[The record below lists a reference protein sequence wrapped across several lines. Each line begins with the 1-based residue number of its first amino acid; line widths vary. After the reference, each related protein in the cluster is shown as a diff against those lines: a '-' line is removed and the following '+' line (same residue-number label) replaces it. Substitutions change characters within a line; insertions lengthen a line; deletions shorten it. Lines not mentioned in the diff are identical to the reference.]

1 MEAGAGHS
9 GLLLMRFLLQQPVL
23 RVKDIEKV
31 VVSYTKAN
39 SIVTSAGH
47 PGMLNLEKSVEP
59 ITSAQCTESS

>member
-31 VVSYTKAN
+31 SVSATPRPTV
-39 SIVTSAGH
+39 SSPV
-47 PGMLNLEKSVEP
+47 PGIRV
-59 ITSAQCTESS
+59 C